1 VVRRHPAGDDAA
13 GDLALPQNRL
23 KSSRFRQRSG
33 RGARTFV
40 WSFDTKAEAEDAGR
54 KTAKREETEH
64 LIHKGDGEISER
76 SSYGNDPFPPAG

>member
-1 VVRRHPAGDDAA
+1 MQETPVHTVPHGDEWA
-13 GDLALPQNRL
+13 NERE
-23 KSSRFRQRSG
+23 
-33 RGARTFV
+33 GAERASKT
-40 WSFDTKAEAEDAGR
+40 FDTKAEAEDAGR